1 MYKKTVWKNRVVEKV
16 RTFTKKDNA
25 DGTITLIPEEGQVID
40 PGTPV
45 NAANMNNIEDK
56 IEELDKKQLEVSSVQ
71 PKQALEGKVWIHTL

>member
-16 RTFTKKDNA
+16 RTFTKQDNS
-25 DGTITLIPEEGQVID
+25 DGTITLIPEEGQIID

-56 IEELDKKQLEVSSVQ
+56 IEELDKKQLEISNVQ
-71 PKQALEGKVWIHTL
+71 PKQGLQGKVWIHTL